1 MDLATPQLA
10 AQVVFN
16 FLTLLRCHNYSCMSI
31 LTKLC
36 EYFSWRVPKVELL
49 SMFKMALQKGC
60 SSFPAHAQHV
70 RALLSMPGQVRGN
83 HPPGLVKPQPTHYV
97 TFKLC
102 CCVTSY
108 HFSKFP
114 PPLSTGP
121 SSSAGWPL
129 VCCFLSF
136 STCFLSGFLYHRY
149 ANGPQMSL

>member
-114 PPLSTGP
+114 PPPQHWPILLCWLTPCMLFPEFLHLLFEWLPLS
-121 SSSAGWPL
+121 
-129 VCCFLSF
+129 
-136 STCFLSGFLYHRY
+136 
-149 ANGPQMSL
+149 SLC